1 MTAPHDR
8 DEGRARMSARYLDP
22 MTIFFAVLALG
33 AGAAVYV
40 LHGPAAWWDALSRAG
55 ELMLQV
61 APILVA
67 ALLMSG
73 YVQTLIPRHAI
84 ERWLGER
91 SGVRGLA
98 LATAA
103 GALTPGGP
111 FAAFP
116 LVVALLRSG
125 AAFEVCV
132 AYLTAWSVLG
142 LNRAL
147 VWEIPFFGLEFVALK
162 MLVSLPLPFLAAL
175 LARPLGRRVRRW
187 AC

>member
-1 MTAPHDR
+1 MT
-8 DEGRARMSARYLDP
+8 LV
-22 MTIFFAVLALG
+22 FLLLALL
-33 AGAAVYV
+33 AGTAVYV
-40 LHGPAAWWDALSRAG
+40 LHGPAVWAEALARAA

-61 APILVA
+61 APIILA
-67 ALLMSG
+67 AVLMSG

-84 ERWLGER
+84 ERWLGRR
-91 SGVRGLA
+91 SGARGLV

-116 LVVALLRSG
+116 LVVALLRTG

-147 VWEIPFFGLEFVALK
+147 VWEVPFFGLDFVALK

-175 LARPLGRRVRRW
+175 LVRPLARRLMPTP
-187 AC
+187 C

>member
-1 MTAPHDR
+1 
-8 DEGRARMSARYLDP
+8 MSIRRYIDP
-22 MTIFFAVLALG
+22 MALFFLAVALG
-33 AGAAVYV
+33 AGAAVYL
-40 LHGPAAWWDALSRAG
+40 LHGPEAWREALARAG
-55 ELMLQV
+55 TLMVQV
-61 APILVA
+61 APIIVA
-67 ALLMSG
+67 AVLMSG

-84 ERWLGER
+84 ERWLGRR
-91 SGVRGLA
+91 SGLRGLA
-98 LATAA
+98 LATGA

-147 VWEIPFFGLEFVALK
+147 VWEIPFFGIEFVALK

-175 LARPLGRRVRRW
+175 LVRPLARRLGPA